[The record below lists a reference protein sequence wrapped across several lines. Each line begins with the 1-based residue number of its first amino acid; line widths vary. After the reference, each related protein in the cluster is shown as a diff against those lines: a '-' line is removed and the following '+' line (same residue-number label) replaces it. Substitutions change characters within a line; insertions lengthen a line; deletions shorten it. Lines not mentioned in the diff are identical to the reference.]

1 MEKSQEFIQRRR
13 FLMVLPLLAFPF
25 VIMVFW
31 ALGGGKGTT
40 QQPGLPQAGLN
51 MNIPGA
57 NFSKDAADMNKL
69 SVYEQAKLDSQ
80 KYEQDKRLD
89 PYFQFA
95 TLEEAN
101 GKTDKEENKLL
112 GSNPLQP
119 REAQGVSADHPDEN
133 EKAVREKLA
142 ELTRHLEQST
152 SRQHRTDRVAVD
164 QPDTKDRDTGQLTDV
179 DRLEALMENLHQDLE
194 GNVEMKEISQVL
206 DKILDVQHPERVTA
220 RLNELQDNK
229 LASAHEVLPA
239 GEIEY
244 RTLLTGSDMN
254 SSSDPVSHALS
265 DQELNAFY
273 TLDEFVYKQSAS
285 NAIEAVVQGEQ
296 VIVSGGV
303 VKMRLLSDL
312 LVQGKTIPANTFIFG
327 SCSLKGE
334 RLNIS
339 VKSIGHEAGIFPV
352 NLTVYDLDGQE
363 GLFVPG
369 AITRD
374 AAKTGSSQML
384 QGVQLYSTD
393 PSLASQAASA
403 GMQAATGLLSKK
415 AKLVKLTIKSGYRVL
430 LRDSRSQ
437 ASTF

>member
-119 REAQGVSADHPDEN
+119 RETQGVSADHPDEN

-152 SRQHRTDRVAVD
+152 SARSQPDRVGNPP
-164 QPDTKDRDTGQLTDV
+164 QTTNQDTGQLTDV
-179 DRLEALMENLHQDLE
+179 DRLEALMENIHE
-194 GNVEMKEISQVL
+194 GTEDDPEMKQVSEVL

-220 RLNELQDNK
+220 RLKEFQDNK

-254 SSSDPVSHALS
+254 SSSDSVLKFPSY
-265 DQELNAFY
+265 EEINAFY
-273 TLDEFVYKQSAS
+273 TLDEFVHEQSIS
-285 NAIEAVVQGEQ
+285 NTIEAVVQGEQ
-296 VIVSGGV
+296 VIVSGGI
-303 VKMRLLSDL
+303 VKMRLLADL
-312 LVQGKTIPANTFIFG
+312 VIQGSTIPANTFVFG
-327 SCSLKGE
+327 SCRLNGE
-334 RLNIS
+334 RLNIE
-339 VKSIGHEAGIFPV
+339 VKSIGFETGIFPV
-352 NLTVYDLDGQE
+352 NLKVYDLDGQE

-369 AITRD
+369 ALTRE
-374 AAKTGSSQML
+374 AAKTASSQMF
-384 QGVQLYSTD
+384 QDIQLYSTD
-393 PSLASQAASA
+393 PSLAAQASNA
-403 GMQAATGLLSKK
+403 GVQAATGLLSRK
-415 AKLVKLTIKSGYRVL
+415 AKLVQFTVKSGYRVL
-430 LRDSRSQ
+430 LRDSRS
-437 ASTF
+437 TLPNL